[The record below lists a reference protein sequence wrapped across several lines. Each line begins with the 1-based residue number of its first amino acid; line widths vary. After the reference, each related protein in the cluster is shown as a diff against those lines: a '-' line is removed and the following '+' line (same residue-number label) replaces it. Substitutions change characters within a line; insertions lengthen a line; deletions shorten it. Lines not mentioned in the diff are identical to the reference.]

1 MSTPGQPFKISTSF
15 GTPIGPTYTGSTTI
29 QPGANGGNII
39 GPIDQVVSL
48 AITSSG
54 DQTIYSS
61 DIIASKVLALGFI
74 ATLVTAG
81 SGTASVT
88 VKLKAAGTGSADV
101 DFVLTPTQG
110 NPNGVAF
117 PSAAAAGIVGNIT
130 SITCTPSADGAVVEV
145 QGLIDVTT

>member
-1 MSTPGQPFKISTSF
+1 MAGQPFTIATSF
-15 GTPIGPTYTGSTTI
+15 GTPTGPTFTGKTI
-29 QPGANGGNII
+29 IPAGANGGNII
-39 GPIDQVVSL
+39 GPIDQIVSL
-48 AITSSG
+48 AITPSG

-61 DIIASKVLALGFI
+61 DVIYSKILALGFI

-88 VKLKAAGTGSADV
+88 VKLKAAGTSSADI

-110 NPNGVAF
+110 NPSGVAF
-117 PSAAAAGIVGNIT
+117 ASAAAAGIVGNIT